1 MQREPFKTECT
12 RAVDRLTRFRPQPVV
27 VAGVIQQFCERH
39 TDGRALG
46 VAVIDAGS
54 FPRSGKAGMGASDG
68 VRVRL
73 AHGTGPLV
81 LTVGRHGA
89 CDLALEQADASL
101 RHVAVVA
108 DDDGVLVV
116 DLGASFG
123 VGDRRCAVGDAVAV
137 RCGDSVVVACV
148 VDGGS
153 FADSL
158 QAITAAVAT
167 VDGPLPPLRLVTRAD
182 VARAHLPT
190 LPRLPP
196 LPLLPLP
203 SSSSS
208 PQPGPGKRLMLAG
221 LQRRL
226 LVGRLPRNDV
236 VIEDQGVSRVHAVV
250 VPVRSQGR
258 RQAVVVDAGSTNG
271 TTVLGVHPSL
281 RRVCE
286 VSLGPVQRGHVI
298 DDGDLV
304 GLCDGVR
311 LRVVGSIDDEAGP
324 GAHSGAGSVA

>member
-1 MQREPFKTECT
+1 MQREPFKTERT
-12 RAVDRLTRFRPQPVV
+12 RAVDRLTRFRPQPAT

-54 FPRSGKAGMGASDG
+54 FPRRGKAGMGASDG

-73 AHGTGPLV
+73 AHGAGPLV
-81 LTVGRHGA
+81 LSVGRHGA

-123 VGDRRCAVGDAVAV
+123 VGDRRCAVGDAVAI
-137 RCGDSVVVACV
+137 RCGDSIVVACV

-153 FADSL
+153 FGDAAR
-158 QAITAAVAT
+158 AIAAAVAT
-167 VDGPLPPLRLVTRAD
+167 VDGPVPPLRLVTRAD
-182 VARAHLPT
+182 VARAHLEP
-190 LPRLPP
+190 LQRLPP

-203 SSSSS
+203 SSS
-208 PQPGPGKRLMLAG
+208 PQPGPGRTLRLTG

-258 RQAVVVDAGSTNG
+258 RQAVIVDAGSTNG
-271 TTVLGVHPSL
+271 TTVLGIHPSL

-304 GLCDGVR
+304 CLCDGVR

-324 GAHSGAGSVA
+324 GAHCGAGSVA